1 MTINEKIF
9 ALNKNDG
16 HYYPSIL
23 KSIQYIPHDKLYHY
37 ECAFLKSPE
46 NKNNTNEDEED
57 DLIDELSSENVK
69 VLSHELIKYDSL
81 AKNDIVM
88 VWSQKKKRYQE
99 SVLDNINLNKEL
111 VKLTNGKKNGIFY
124 NVILQKTGN
133 PKW

>member
-1 MTINEKIF
+1 M
-9 ALNKNDG
+9 
-16 HYYPSIL
+16 
-23 KSIQYIPHDKLYHY
+23 
-37 ECAFLKSPE
+37 KSPE

-124 NVILQKTGN
+124 NFILQKTGN